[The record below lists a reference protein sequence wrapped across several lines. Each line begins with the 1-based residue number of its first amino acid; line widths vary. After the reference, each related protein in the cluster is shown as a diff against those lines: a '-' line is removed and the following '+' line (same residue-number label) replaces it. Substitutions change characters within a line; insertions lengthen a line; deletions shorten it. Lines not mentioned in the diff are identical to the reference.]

1 MYYDDIIAADL
12 SAKISALGG
21 EGLRTDELREKANR
35 LPLLPGVY
43 LMLDEKGEVI
53 YVGKAKALKNRVTSY
68 FRGEHERKTSAM
80 VEKVHDFNVIVAA
93 SEFEALILE
102 NSLIKRHQPHYNIL
116 LRDDKAYPFIRLD
129 VKSECPRFTIA
140 GKIAD
145 DGAKYF
151 GPFGGRGLTHDI
163 IDTVCK
169 AVLLPSCGKK
179 FPRDFGKSRPCLNF
193 HLGNCPGYCAGK
205 AGAEEYRAR
214 VRHAEMI
221 LNGKSAELKAEL
233 EREMLKASDELRF
246 ETAAQLR
253 DRLQAIEGLNNR
265 QMVIGAVGS
274 DTDAV
279 GFFRGAK
286 SCFSVLHYSGENL
299 VDKDFELMDEPLE
312 SDSEAV
318 SELVRQYYS
327 IRGAWPKTLLLPF
340 ETEDFKEIEQLLT
353 EASGHR
359 VYIEIPQRGEKRFLV
374 EKAMLNAKEE
384 SMRFTTA
391 VERGRK
397 TLEWLRDT
405 LGLDKLPSRIEAFD
419 ISNTGNFGMA
429 ASMTVFVNGKPL
441 KRDYR
446 KFKIKELSSQDDFGS
461 MREVLTRRFSRFLEG
476 DSSFSELPDLLLI
489 DGGAV
494 HASIAEK
501 VLKEMN
507 ISLPVLGMVKDD
519 RHRTRA
525 LIYSSGEEI
534 GITGNPAVFAL
545 IGTIQEETH
554 RFAIEY
560 HRSLRSATIGSQ
572 LENIKGVGQ
581 ARRNE
586 LLKHFKTIKAIKAA
600 SLDELNAIVPKN
612 TAKAVFE
619 HFHSEEIDR
628 EKAANAADMED

>member
-1 MYYDDIIAADL
+1 M
-12 SAKISALGG
+12 
-21 EGLRTDELREKANR
+21 RTDELREKANR

-43 LMLDEKGEVI
+43 LMLDDKGEVI

-68 FRGEHERKTSAM
+68 FRGEHEPKTSAM

-93 SEFEALILE
+93 SEFEALVLE

-129 VKSECPRFTIA
+129 VKSECPRFTITN
-140 GKIAD
+140 KIAD

-151 GPFGGRGLTHDI
+151 GPFGGRGLTHSI

-169 AVLLPSCGKK
+169 AMQLPSCGKK

-205 AGAEEYRAR
+205 AGMEEYRTR
-214 VRHAEMI
+214 VRDAEMI

-265 QMVIGAVGS
+265 QAVIGAVGS

-286 SCFSVLHYSGENL
+286 SSFSVLHYSGENL

-312 SDSEAV
+312 SDAEAV
-318 SELVRQYYS
+318 SELVRQYYA

-340 ETEDFKEIEQLLT
+340 ETEDLKEIEQLLT

-359 VYIEIPQRGEKRFLV
+359 VYIEVPQRGEKRFLV

-384 SMRFTTA
+384 CMRFTTA
-391 VERGRK
+391 AERRLK
-397 TLEWLRDT
+397 TLEWLQDT
-405 LGLDKLPSRIEAFD
+405 LKLDVLPKRIEAFD
-419 ISNTGNFGMA
+419 ISNTGNFGIV
-429 ASMTVFVNGKPL
+429 ASMTVFLNGKPL

-494 HASIAEK
+494 HAGIAEK

-507 ISLPVLGMVKDD
+507 ISLPILGMVKDD

-525 LIYSSGEEI
+525 LIYSSGEEV

-572 LENIKGVGQ
+572 LEDIKGVGQ

-586 LLKHFKTIKAIKAA
+586 LLRHFKTIKAIKAA
-600 SLDELNAIVPKN
+600 SFDELNAVVPKN

-619 HFHSEEIDR
+619 HFHSEEKDTEEAASAADR
-628 EKAANAADMED
+628 ED

>member
-1 MYYDDIIAADL
+1 MLI
-12 SAKISALGG
+12 
-21 EGLRTDELREKANR
+21 DELREKANR

-68 FRGEHERKTSAM
+68 FRGEHEPKTAAM
-80 VEKVHDFNVIVAA
+80 VEKVRDFNVIVAA
-93 SEFEALILE
+93 SEFEALVLE

-129 VKSECPRFTIA
+129 VKSECPRFTIVN
-140 GKIAD
+140 KIAA

-163 IDTVCK
+163 IDTIYK
-169 AVLLPSCGKK
+169 ALRLPTCGKK

-193 HLGNCPGYCAGK
+193 HMGTCPGYCAGK
-205 AGAEEYRAR
+205 AGAEEYNSGIRN
-214 VRHAEMI
+214 AEMI
-221 LNGKSAELKAEL
+221 LNGKSAELHAEL
-233 EREMLKASDELRF
+233 EQEMLKASEELRF
-246 ETAAQLR
+246 EKAGELR
-253 DRLQAIEGLNNR
+253 DKLRAIEGLSNR
-265 QMVIGAVGS
+265 QTVIGAVGS

-286 SCFSVLHYSGENL
+286 SCFSVLHYKGDNL
-299 VDKDFELMDEPLE
+299 VEKDFEMMDEPLE

-327 IRGAWPKTLLLPF
+327 LRGAWPKTLLLPI
-340 ETEDFKEIEQLLT
+340 ETEDLADIEQMLS

-359 VYIEIPQRGEKRFLV
+359 VYFEVPQRGEKRFLV

-384 SMRFTTA
+384 CIRFTTA
-391 VERGRK
+391 VQRRQK
-397 TLEWLRDT
+397 TLEWLQET
-405 LGLDKLPSRIEAFD
+405 LKLEVLPKRIEAFD
-419 ISNTGNFGMA
+419 ISNTGNFGMV
-429 ASMTVFVNGKPL
+429 ASMTVFLNGKPL

-461 MREVLTRRFSRFLEG
+461 MREVLKRRFNRYLEG
-476 DSSFSELPDLLLI
+476 DASFSELPDLLLI
-489 DGGAV
+489 DGGSV

-501 VLKEMN
+501 VLKELN

-525 LIYSSGEEI
+525 LIYSNGEEV

-560 HRSLRSATIGSQ
+560 HRSLRSAAIGSK
-572 LENIKGVGQ
+572 LEDIKGIGE

-586 LLKHFKTIKAIKAA
+586 LLKHFKTIRAIKSA
-600 SLDELNAIVPKN
+600 SFEELNTVVPKN
-612 TAKAVFE
+612 TAKAVYDF
-619 HFHSEEIDR
+619 FHSSEETAI
-628 EKAANAADMED
+628 ADNMEEN

>member
-1 MYYDDIIAADL
+1 MYYGDIIAADL

-68 FRGEHERKTSAM
+68 FRGEHEPKTSAM

-93 SEFEALILE
+93 SEFEALVLE

-384 SMRFTTA
+384 SLRFTTA

-405 LGLDKLPSRIEAFD
+405 LGLDKLPSRIEGFD
-419 ISNTGNFGMA
+419 ISNTGNFGMV

-525 LIYSSGEEI
+525 LIYSSGEEV

-545 IGTIQEETH
+545 IGAIQEETH

-619 HFHSEEIDR
+619 HFHSEETDR

>member
-1 MYYDDIIAADL
+1 ML
-12 SAKISALGG
+12 
-21 EGLRTDELREKANR
+21 TDELREKANR

-43 LMLDEKGEVI
+43 LMLDEKGDVI

-68 FRGEHERKTSAM
+68 FRGEHEPKTSAM
-80 VEKVHDFNVIVAA
+80 VEKVRDFNVIVAA
-93 SEFEALILE
+93 SEFEALVLE

-140 GKIAD
+140 SKIAD

-151 GPFGGRGLTHDI
+151 GPFGGRGLTHNI

-169 AVLLPSCGKK
+169 AMLLPSCGKK

-193 HLGNCPGYCAGK
+193 HLGTCPGYCAGK
-205 AGAEEYRAR
+205 AGAEEYRAH
-214 VRHAEMI
+214 VRDAEMI
-221 LNGKSAELKAEL
+221 LNGKSAELKTEL

-253 DRLQAIEGLNNR
+253 DRLVAIEGLSNR
-265 QMVIGAVGS
+265 QAVIGAVGS

-279 GFFRGAK
+279 GFFRGVK
-286 SCFSVLHYSGENL
+286 SCFSVLHYSGANL

-312 SDSEAV
+312 SDPEAV

-340 ETEDFKEIEQLLT
+340 ETEDYKDIEQLMS

-359 VYIEIPQRGEKRFLV
+359 VYIEIPQRGDKRFLV
-374 EKAMLNAKEE
+374 EKAILNAKEE
-384 SMRFTTA
+384 CMRFTTA
-391 VERGRK
+391 VERRQK

-405 LGLDKLPSRIEAFD
+405 LELDTLPSRIEAFD
-419 ISNTGNFGMA
+419 ISNTGNFGMV
-429 ASMTVFVNGKPL
+429 ASMTVFQNGKPL

-461 MREVLTRRFSRFLEG
+461 MREVLTRRFNRFMEG
-476 DSSFSELPDLLLI
+476 DNSFSELPDLLLI

-494 HASIAEK
+494 HAGIAEK

-525 LIYSSGEEI
+525 LIYSSGEEV

-572 LENIKGVGQ
+572 LEDIRGVGE

-600 SLDELNAIVPKN
+600 TFDELNAAVPKN

-619 HFHSEEIDR
+619 HFHGEEKDTQ
-628 EKAANAADMED
+628 EAANAEDRED